1 MASYMAYQSR
11 IRRHRRLWRSWAAE
25 LRRQTVGDLHAER
38 LHTETPRSLSRR
50 RGRVIRFAVWLEGP
64 SPLSPLPGGGS
75 SPVPAGQRIQD
86 FKLVLP
92 KTSTEEKLQKAL
104 ESLKEDELGHL
115 ETFEIFRKKGGWAN
129 RRWGGWVLG
138 RWVGEWAGPST
149 GAVGCRACP

>member
-1 MASYMAYQSR
+1 MQYG
-11 IRRHRRLWRSWAAE
+11 
-25 LRRQTVGDLHAER
+25 LRVR
-38 LHTETPRSLSRR
+38 
-50 RGRVIRFAVWLEGP
+50 P
-64 SPLSPLPGGGS
+64 SPLFPLPGDGS

-115 ETFEIFRKKGGWAN
+115 ETFEIFRKTGGWAN
-129 RRWGGWVLG
+129 ERWMGGWAG
-138 RWVGEWAGPST
+138 EMGEWAGPST

>member
-1 MASYMAYQSR
+1 MPCRAISPIPLAASQ
-11 IRRHRRLWRSWAAE
+11 LP
-25 LRRQTVGDLHAER
+25 
-38 LHTETPRSLSRR
+38 TPLL
-50 RGRVIRFAVWLEGP
+50 AL
-64 SPLSPLPGGGS
+64 
-75 SPVPAGQRIQD
+75 PAGQRIQD